1 MDAEKQESKV
11 ISQTAWDMLYLIHC
25 AIEQSKPDFGR
36 LAQMDQ
42 KRLYALASFH
52 SLTALV
58 GTALEGMNTGEME
71 TVWKE
76 AVSKAIRKTLLF
88 DAERAELFSWME
100 ERKIWYAPLKGVVLK
115 DYYPVYGTRQ
125 MADNDILY
133 DASHATEVRD
143 WFVQH
148 GYEVKVFAA
157 GVHDSY
163 LKAPIFNF
171 EMHRMLFSPSQE
183 TWSAY
188 YENVKDRLIKD
199 EGNGYGYH
207 FTDED
212 FYVYFFTHAAK
223 HFTGGGTGLRS
234 LIDLYLYISNKPN
247 LDWSYIEKELE
258 KLRLRE
264 DEKNMRELAN
274 AVFGRSVLL
283 PEEALTS
290 DQYALLYTII
300 SSGTYGTIT
309 QRITNTMR
317 KNGWGRLRY
326 MLHRFFVPMSKTNPL
341 YSDYAG
347 QYPFFYKHR
356 ILLPLLPFY
365 RTFRAMK
372 DGRFRAEARAIS
384 KAAKEQS

>member
-1 MDAEKQESKV
+1 MDAEKQRV
-11 ISQTAWDMLYLIHC
+11 ISQTAWDMLYLIRC
-25 AIEQSKPDFGR
+25 AIEQSKPDAVR

-42 KRLYALASFH
+42 MQLYALASFH
-52 SLTALV
+52 SVAALV
-58 GTALEGMNTGEME
+58 GTALQGMETGEMKSA
-71 TVWKE
+71 WKE

-188 YENVKDRLIKD
+188 YESVKDRLVKD

-207 FTDED
+207 FKDED